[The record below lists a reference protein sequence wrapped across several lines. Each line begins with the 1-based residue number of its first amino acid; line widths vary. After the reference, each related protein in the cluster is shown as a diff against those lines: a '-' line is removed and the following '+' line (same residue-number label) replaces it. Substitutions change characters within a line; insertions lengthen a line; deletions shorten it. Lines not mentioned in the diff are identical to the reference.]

1 MQNAAFIR
9 SSWKDFTLNSLKL
22 STQVHCQILGK
33 GNRRG
38 KLREKIK
45 RIKIDINIKMLET
58 LERM

>member
-9 SSWKDFTLNSLKL
+9 RSWKDFTLNSLKL
-22 STQVHCQILGK
+22 SIQVHCQILGK
-33 GNRRG
+33 GNRIG

-58 LERM
+58 LERI